1 MKPIIVDMKDMS
13 DSTEVY
19 DSRPNRFLIY
29 TIYLILLAVIVAVI
43 WMCVF
48 KIDIVV
54 KSNGMFKGSDTLYE
68 VGSAVTGKV
77 RSCYITDGQYVNEGD
92 VLYVLE
98 IESLSDTIIRY
109 QDGLKEAEDRIE
121 ILSAYEKS
129 LDGDED
135 DLKVCMDNPYYDEF
149 VNKRKLLYANISLNE
164 SNNDAQAKLYKGSV
178 DSILETIDK
187 YNEKINKLNT
197 VKQCIISRNNIFDST
212 ESYY

>member
-29 TIYLILLAVIVAVI
+29 TIYLILLAVIVAVV

-77 RSCYITDGQYVNEGD
+77 RSCYITDGQYVL
-92 VLYVLE
+92 VY
-98 IESLSDTIIRY
+98 
-109 QDGLKEAEDRIE
+109 
-121 ILSAYEKS
+121 
-129 LDGDED
+129 
-135 DLKVCMDNPYYDEF
+135 
-149 VNKRKLLYANISLNE
+149 
-164 SNNDAQAKLYKGSV
+164 
-178 DSILETIDK
+178 
-187 YNEKINKLNT
+187 
-197 VKQCIISRNNIFDST
+197 
-212 ESYY
+212 